1 MEKKIKVHEKN
12 TMLVWAQVSFY
23 TFLWDEGAK
32 RDNSL
37 LNLKNTCNFSNQ
49 MFSYKDLRIQM
60 HCAIFT
66 HLDKLFKEKKR
77 SFKSLILFFY
87 CEGQIFFFLNYLYIT
102 VNTYIV
108 FECLRSRPLDGKL
121 ATFSTVIS
129 IFG

>member
-49 MFSYKDLRIQM
+49 MFSYKLR
-60 HCAIFT
+60 
-66 HLDKLFKEKKR
+66 FK
-77 SFKSLILFFY
+77 
-87 CEGQIFFFLNYLYIT
+87 
-102 VNTYIV
+102 NTNALCN
-108 FECLRSRPLDGKL
+108 FHTSW
-121 ATFSTVIS
+121 
-129 IFG
+129 